1 MALEP
6 GSPRDWL
13 RYARADLAIAKIPLP
28 EEGLYEQ
35 LCFHAQQAVE
45 KCLKAVL
52 IEKGIAFPKTHSIEF
67 LVDLLPADCPRTDD
81 LVASAQLTGYATV
94 FRYPGEEEPISEAI
108 YHEAVRLAEAVF
120 AWAEQ
125 QIALD

>member
-1 MALEP
+1 MVFEP
-6 GSPRDWL
+6 GSSQDWL
-13 RYARADLAIAKIPLP
+13 RYARADLALAKIPLP

-52 IEKGIAFPKTHSIEF
+52 IKFRVAFPKTHSIEH
-67 LVDLLPADCPRTDD
+67 LIDLLPTEIPRNAK
-81 LVASAQLTGYATV
+81 LIASARLTGYATV
-94 FRYPGEEEPISEAI
+94 FRYPGDEEPVNEAA
-108 YHEAVRLAEAVF
+108 YHEAIQIAESIL

-125 QIALD
+125 QLGS